1 MVMCK
6 PFSVAGLTGFKA
18 AEVHL
23 QGLPVFTAKDYGGYL
38 PTRGPD
44 SCLLMTLGI
53 LLLPWGWTPEA
64 YYINAVQELTKPHI
78 SNNKVA
84 DYQLYAEQVATGKKI
99 GLHAVVHMGLPT
111 HVALLVV
118 QCIQGEWMVIL
129 YTCGQPKCVCV
140 AYIEDQHITPGTW
153 GPPHAPR
160 DWLSWSDFE
169 PSWSQWRALHQQHT
183 KVTHIGTILPV
194 LNGFMFGDE
203 PCGTL
208 LGGESQGSADENSA
222 EHWDDIMLGG
232 DDQDATKSISG
243 ATALLLAG
251 VPPETVQIIGRWTSN
266 TFIGYQR
273 YKAELM
279 GGIANKMIN
288 THYITAPVYHME
300 KGNQ

>member
-1 MVMCK
+1 MLSLLHGGFVDTIMPKAPPNDLIELQSLADSAVKMHRDKRPVPDSFHNKRARNLGEERPAVDIMSFFELGAARELTSKPLTTSSSKLMVMCK

-64 YYINAVQELTKPHI
+64 YYNNAVQELTKPHI

-84 DYQLYAEQVATGKKI
+84 DYQLYAEQVTTGKKI

-140 AYIEDQHITPGTW
+140 S
-153 GPPHAPR
+153 R
-160 DWLSWSDFE
+160 
-169 PSWSQWRALHQQHT
+169 
-183 KVTHIGTILPV
+183 
-194 LNGFMFGDE
+194 
-203 PCGTL
+203 
-208 LGGESQGSADENSA
+208 
-222 EHWDDIMLGG
+222 
-232 DDQDATKSISG
+232 ISK
-243 ATALLLAG
+243 T
-251 VPPETVQIIGRWTSN
+251 N
-266 TFIGYQR
+266 T
-273 YKAELM
+273 
-279 GGIANKMIN
+279 
-288 THYITAPVYHME
+288 
-300 KGNQ
+300 